1 MEILFS
7 GEEPEGGYDMD
18 EGIEFLKMA
27 EPYVDVVQF
36 RAGWPTPTIPSPLSS
51 STLPF

>member
-1 MEILFS
+1 MIVEILFS

-36 RAGWPTPTIPSPLSS
+36 RAGVADPQPSHPL
-51 STLPF
+51 